1 MKELSARRCTA
12 KVRWVSGG
20 GFKEDFLE
28 EVLLNLHLQRF
39 SERQRGRTE
48 RDEGHLRQR
57 MYVDNVR
64 GAPGE

>member
-1 MKELSARRCTA
+1 M
-12 KVRWVSGG
+12 RWVSGG